1 MHIKQNFPA
10 IVSRWAD
17 KAAGMS
23 YSLYLLHMPLLYLLG
38 AMALF
43 DHRSLAF
50 CVIALPAIYIGSYL
64 LSICTEA
71 QRGKV
76 KQRLRAMLQPS
87 PGNRSSQAY

>member
-1 MHIKQNFPA
+1 VHIKQNFPA

-23 YSLYLLHMPLLYLLG
+23 YSLYLLHMPLLHLLG

-50 CVIALPAIYIGSYL
+50 CVIALPAIFFGSYF

-76 KQRLRAMLQPS
+76 KQRLRVILKGLRPI
-87 PGNRSSQAY
+87 RSSQGY